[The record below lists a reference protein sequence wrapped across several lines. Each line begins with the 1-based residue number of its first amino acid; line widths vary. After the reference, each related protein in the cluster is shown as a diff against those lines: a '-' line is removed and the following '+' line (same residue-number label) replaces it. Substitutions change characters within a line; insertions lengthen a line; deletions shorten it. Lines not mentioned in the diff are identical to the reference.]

1 MALKK
6 LPGGVIVETDGGAR
20 LNEEAGVNLEAIH
33 RQIVAGGPT
42 SELAKAEA
50 DRAKAE
56 ADRATQAANATRW
69 DRQAPLDGT
78 TPVEQLPSGLYPVK
92 SGTVA
97 RTLGLPTPTEG
108 SLHIHAIASNMGR
121 MEWWPTSTMGG
132 WVRRLHGSAGWSAW
146 APLAV
151 SDVPL
156 TPETDIKAL
165 PTALYPVTSRSTA
178 VSLGLPDPTEGSL
191 WVHRVTPAVG
201 RMEWRPGRSTR
212 TYASNLYGAG
222 TDWTPWKLVSQPSQ
236 GGTTPGGPAP
246 DGTYTASAETPAGIA
261 ALDGAQLAFE
271 ATAHTMIPRSV
282 GPDGRLYGY
291 STSGTQMLRSAD
303 GLATAPES
311 VNVHTWVPSELQGAG
326 LAHVEQTTAGV
337 LFVYRTNASTSS
349 AWFSE
354 SWAGPYRRV
363 LDMGPW
369 HVTSYARPRIVH
381 GATWMMLG
389 EYTNSTIPSTPDRRW
404 LTIDGGRTWRLI
416 RTTVPV
422 SDQTNNHCHTGLIT
436 GDGRLY
442 VSNGDGVNNS
452 FEYSDDLGATWKPIP
467 TSPNIIGNYSRTH
480 QPTLMID
487 WGDRINTSPDA
498 GPYQPGLW
506 EMSATTHAQAFKWEA
521 PGGPYVDAS
530 KQYGRSIFAQADDRA
545 WVLFPPG
552 GTTTPNRAAYVAGT
566 PDRGRTWGVVATID
580 TTGGSLSDGIIGP
593 DRSGHLYMRGINLPG
608 YGSATL
614 RARAPWA

>member
-6 LPGGVIVETDGGAR
+6 LPGGVIVETEAGAR

-33 RQIVAGGPT
+33 RQIIAGAPIT
-42 SELAKAEA
+42 EAARAEA

-56 ADRATQAANATRW
+56 ADRATAAANAVRW
-69 DRQAPLDGT
+69 DRQTPPDGT
-78 TPVEQLPSGLYPVK
+78 IPAVDLPSGLHPVK
-92 SGTVA
+92 SSTVSK
-97 RTLGLPTPTEG
+97 TLGLPGGGSG
-108 SLHIHAIASNMGR
+108 SLWVHRMADDMVA
-121 MEWWPTSTMGG
+121 MEWRPTITLDV
-132 WVRRLHGSAGWSAW
+132 WVRRKHGTAWSDW
-146 APLAV
+146 APLAT
-151 SDVPL
+151 SRVPL
-156 TPETDIKAL
+156 TADTDPSSLA
-165 PTALYPVTSRSTA
+165 TGTHEVRSGSVA
-178 VSLGLPDPTEGSL
+178 SALGLPEPGEGSL
-191 WVHRVTPAVG
+191 WVHRVTDAVG

-222 TDWTPWKLVSQPSQ
+222 TPWTPWTLVSQATT
-236 GGTTPGGPAP
+236 GGAAPGDPTP
-246 DGTYTASAETPAGIA
+246 DGTYTASTPTPAGIA
-261 ALDGAQLAFE
+261 ALDGAQLAIE

-291 STSGTQMLRSAD
+291 STTGTQMLRSGD
-303 GLATAPES
+303 GLATAPEA
-311 VNVHTWVPSELQGAG
+311 VAVHTWVPSELRGAG
-326 LAHVEQTTAGV
+326 LAHVEATTSGYV
-337 LFVYRTNASTSS
+337 FVYRTTAMQSS
-349 AWFSE
+349 VWFSE
-354 SWAGPYRRV
+354 SWEGPYRKV

-404 LTIDGGRTWRLI
+404 LTIDGGKTWRLI
-416 RTTVPV
+416 RTTMPV

-614 RARAPWA
+614 RARALWA